1 MPAGTMPP
9 PEPEP
14 EPEPEADP
22 PPPPPPPPAAE
33 PDDADPPGLL
43 RAEVTVAVDLAAIAE
58 GTAER
63 AAFEADFARDV
74 AALLGVDAARVV
86 IESIVSGSVVVT
98 FAVLPGADGSGLPPS
113 ALEDAFAGGG
123 VQLAGFAATGLLV
136 EEDWNARMLDMLAV
150 EIRDCDVCTPREE
163 FAYTLLASGLGL
175 LGVLGLLVFYCSC
188 RGGPT
193 TPGDCIEVI
202 KCDCDYWDEI
212 EKPFMPV
219 FTGFQCAAYTT
230 LCIWHWQLCLAEGQT
245 VEGAFF
251 VSLFILACFF
261 LFLNVCCCICVRNN
275 IEARLRTCCNF
286 LFNLALNGAV
296 GLAAVIGVSV
306 TVLPE
311 QPGQLL
317 GSCSTMYGACCP
329 LQSYPGR
336 CLASGASPI
345 ADADSPCRARRL
357 LVCGLGQRLLRR
369 CRDLRGR
376 ERVGLR
382 QLGRG
387 LPGRRRVPVC
397 ASLHHWRAGDV
408 ARGDRWECGVRLR
421 ADVVGHQGAGGD
433 PHPQL
438 PGHGELRRGGGAG
451 GGDDGGGGLLA
462 RCAQQRGQGLVHR
475 CRDGGGRSQAGEGI
489 VCAAGVRLS

>member
-1 MPAGTMPP
+1 MRHSVKAAAAALAWGCLCAQAGAGDGSGSGSWSGSWGNLVELVELSAAPP
-9 PEPEP
+9 PPSP
-14 EPEPEADP
+14 SP
-22 PPPPPPPPAAE
+22 PPPPPSE

-58 GTAER
+58 GTTER
-63 AAFEADFARDV
+63 ATFEADFARDV
-74 AALLGVDAARVV
+74 AALLAVEAARVV

-98 FAVLPGADGSGLPPS
+98 FAVLPAADGSGLPPS

-123 VQLAGFAATGLLV
+123 VQLAGYAATGLEV

-317 GSCSTMYGACCP
+317 GSCSTMYGAC
-329 LQSYPGR
+329 
-336 CLASGASPI
+336 
-345 ADADSPCRARRL
+345 
-357 LVCGLGQRLLRR
+357 
-369 CRDLRGR
+369 
-376 ERVGLR
+376 
-382 QLGRG
+382 
-387 LPGRRRVPVC
+387 
-397 ASLHHWRAGDV
+397 
-408 ARGDRWECGVRLR
+408 
-421 ADVVGHQGAGGD
+421 
-433 PHPQL
+433 
-438 PGHGELRRGGGAG
+438 
-451 GGDDGGGGLLA
+451 
-462 RCAQQRGQGLVHR
+462 GQGHP
-475 CRDGGGRSQAGEGI
+475 G
-489 VCAAGVRLS
+489 